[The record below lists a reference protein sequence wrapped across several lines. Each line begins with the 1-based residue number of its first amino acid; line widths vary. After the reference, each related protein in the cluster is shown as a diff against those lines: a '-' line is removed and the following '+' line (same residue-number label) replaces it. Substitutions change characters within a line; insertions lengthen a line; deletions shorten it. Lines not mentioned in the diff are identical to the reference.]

1 MAQFRQPI
9 KRRQKSGSVGSR
21 GGQTSLIFRRR
32 GTLMDD
38 PTTGSSPDL
47 SFIRLVTETAAEF
60 DRRPRPQSSLIRQ
73 SSWSGLSESS
83 SHESLTGP
91 LVKSNSLSSMKMASD
106 SKRRPARPHRGLL
119 FLCDIIVSLILLS
132 APQRSNR
139 VRSPSSVR
147 RGPMA
152 AQTPSPVNPRWDGG
166 TRPRRL
172 RRPLVEFWFSAVRS
186 ASPASTKSAWR
197 SPTRSW
203 TSAARPRQTDG
214 QFHLSHRF

>member
-1 MAQFRQPI
+1 M
-9 KRRQKSGSVGSR
+9 
-21 GGQTSLIFRRR
+21 
-32 GTLMDD
+32 
-38 PTTGSSPDL
+38 
-47 SFIRLVTETAAEF
+47 VTETAAEF
-60 DRRPRPQSSLIRQ
+60 DRRPRPHSSLIRQ

-106 SKRRPARPHRGLL
+106 SKRRPAQLRRVLL

-172 RRPLVEFWFSAVRS
+172 QRPPVELWFSGVRS
-186 ASPASTKSAWR
+186 ASPASTKSVWSR
-197 SPTRSW
+197 PTRSW
-203 TSAARPRQTDG
+203 TCPLRQTDG
-214 QFHLSHRF
+214 QFHLHLSDIDSGL